1 MRKSFNFEGD
11 GAGYFET
18 WPWPAS
24 DGLYR
29 YQPLRTLAHVRMHE
43 VRRATGSARC
53 HYERKGQK
61 IWFSVVG
68 APKVGLLKLAGF
80 EEPEGKPK
88 A

>member
-1 MRKSFNFEGD
+1 MRKSFSFEGD

-43 VRRATGSARC
+43 RRRATGSARC

-61 IWFSVVG
+61 IWFTVVG
-68 APKVGLLKLAGF
+68 APKVGLLKLADF
-80 EEPEGKPK
+80 EDSEGKPK
-88 A
+88 T